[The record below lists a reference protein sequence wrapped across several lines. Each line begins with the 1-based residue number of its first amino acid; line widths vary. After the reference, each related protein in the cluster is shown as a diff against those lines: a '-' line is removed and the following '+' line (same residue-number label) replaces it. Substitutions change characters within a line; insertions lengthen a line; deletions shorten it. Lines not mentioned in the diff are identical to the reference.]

1 MCFSHDI
8 TCVASGHFITGLWQV
23 IVLARHHYFNEKK
36 KQQKKRRL
44 FCTLRHRLNH
54 REKQKKKQK
63 HNICSAAVHCHS
75 NAGLLKIVGT
85 QHSSLKLPSQRSG
98 EMLAE
103 PFHICLFT
111 KYWQRSCSFL
121 WQTPED
127 VELPSATMRS
137 CHKRLARWSNCSL
150 IRTVLS

>member
-1 MCFSHDI
+1 MCSVRALYYRPV
-8 TCVASGHFITGLWQV
+8 TGNRSSPASLFQ
-23 IVLARHHYFNEKK
+23 RKK
-36 KQQKKRRL
+36 KTTKKTQAILHVTTSLKSQR
-44 FCTLRHRLNH
+44 
-54 REKQKKKQK
+54 KGKKTRQK

-137 CHKRLARWSNCSL
+137 CHKRLAR
-150 IRTVLS
+150 